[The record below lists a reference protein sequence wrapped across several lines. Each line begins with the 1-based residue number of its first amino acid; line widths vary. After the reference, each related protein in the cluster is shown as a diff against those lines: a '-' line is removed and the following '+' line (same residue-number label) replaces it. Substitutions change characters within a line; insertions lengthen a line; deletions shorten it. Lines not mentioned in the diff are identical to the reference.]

1 MHTLS
6 PHLEE
11 KLHAIFMGSDINCGQ
26 WQCVLIFDHDTF
38 NSVGATIR
46 IATMGLF
53 FSMHQ
58 CDRCSSDMTT
68 WQSIIGRT
76 WRSIQWLQ
84 RSRRSEGS
92 SVRKYNVCFLF
103 LRLHH
108 FNASQ
113 TYLDHVHKSTEK
125 HQELQL
131 QLLKKK
137 DQVLLYSLQPLAAPA
152 QATRM
157 HQLFKHL
164 FKDHFSKSFLEHP
177 KDQWPPFLLVVWC
190 QVLKI
195 SSWKMIPF
203 LNLCYYLYCLMTSTW
218 RYRLL

>member
-6 PHLEE
+6 PHLEQ
-11 KLHAIFMGSDINCGQ
+11 KLHAIFMGSNINCGQ
-26 WQCVLIFDHDTF
+26 WQCVLIFDHVTF
-38 NSVGATIR
+38 SSVGVTIR
-46 IATMGLF
+46 TTTMEQFFPCNNATGHL
-53 FSMHQ
+53 
-58 CDRCSSDMTT
+58 T
-68 WQSIIGRT
+68 WPLDNLSPD
-76 WRSIQWLQ
+76 
-84 RSRRSEGS
+84 E
-92 SVRKYNVCFLF
+92 
-103 LRLHH
+103 LHH

-113 TYLDHVHKSTEK
+113 TYIDHVHKSTEK

-131 QLLKKK
+131 QLLKIK
-137 DQVLLYSLQPLAAPA
+137 DQVLLYSLQPLAAPT

-164 FKDHFSKSFLEHP
+164 LKDHFSKPFLEHP
-177 KDQWPPFLLVVWC
+177 KEQWPPFLLVVWC

-203 LNLCYYLYCLMTSTW
+203 LNLCYYFLYCLMTSTW